1 MAMRW
6 KTNSTRLEGESTMK
20 KSGLLW
26 IATAIV
32 GVAIIL
38 VPGAVAQGGETGVT
52 GAAEA
57 AFPDGAMLSGV
68 SLSSLEVG
76 TGASIDSDGNAVG
89 HVFAVLHG
97 TLIGQ
102 PRDIVVDAE
111 LSSGSVASAG
121 SAILRGTALLDM
133 GDGTVAQSVP
143 FTATATANSVALTL
157 AGSALPAAELTAGS
171 ITIE

>member
-1 MAMRW
+1 
-6 KTNSTRLEGESTMK
+6 MK

-111 LSSGSVASAG
+111 LSSGSVASAD
-121 SAILRGTALLDM
+121 SATLSGTAMVDM
-133 GDGTVAQSVP
+133 GDGTGSRALPFSV
-143 FTATATANSVALTL
+143 TATTNGLLLTL
-157 AGSALPAAELTAGS
+157 AGSALPAATLTGGS